1 MKIFMLGWEFPP
13 FFAGGVGVV
22 CYQLSKYLSKRGI
35 EVNFVMPSGPKEAES
50 DFVNLIIANNLVSD
64 KNIHI
69 KKIDSLLMPYI
80 TSEGY
85 LNLLKNK
92 LMFKDFGSTGE
103 IYGENLFAE
112 IERFKEKLLIIGK
125 NMEFDVIHAHDWVT
139 FPAAVALKEATGKPL
154 IVHIHITEFDKTGG
168 VHADPGVYRIEKTG
182 MDKADVI
189 IAISNFIKNRLT
201 DKYYVDPAKIKVIH
215 NAAEIPE
222 KDYKTSHK
230 INENDKVVLFVGRI
244 TLQKGPDY
252 FVEAA
257 KKIVEKEPNVK
268 FVMTGSGDM
277 FPQIINKVAELG
289 LTNKFIFPG
298 FLNREQVF
306 RLYSMA
312 DVFIMPSVSEPFGL
326 VPLEAMASKTP
337 AIISKQSG
345 VSEIVGHVIKVDFW
359 DVNDIAAKTLA
370 ILKYQTLNNELKKH
384 GSMEVKMLNWDI
396 PAQKCIEL
404 YNQLVYH

>member
-22 CYQLSKYLSKRGI
+22 CYQLSKYLSRRGI
-35 EVNFVMPSGPKEAES
+35 EVNFVMPSGPKKAES

-80 TSEGY
+80 TSKEY
-85 LNLLKNK
+85 MNLLKNK
-92 LMFKDFGSTGE
+92 LMFKDFGATGE

-125 NMEFDVIHAHDWVT
+125 NSEFDVIHAHDWVT
-139 FPAAVALKEATGKPL
+139 FPAAVALKELTGKPL

-168 VHADPGVYRIEKTG
+168 MHADPRVYQVEKTG
-182 MDKADVI
+182 MEKADVV
-189 IAISNFIKNRLT
+189 IAISNFIKNRLIE
-201 DKYYVDPAKIKVIH
+201 KYYIDPGKIRVIH

-222 KDYKTSHK
+222 KDYRTSHK
-230 INENDKVVLFVGRI
+230 INENDKIVLFVGRI

-345 VSEIVGHVIKVDFW
+345 VSEIIGHVIKVDFW

-384 GSMEVKMLNWDI
+384 GSMEVKRLNWDI

-404 YNQLVYH
+404 YDQLVY